1 VIAGYLWRGWQIPW
15 QIWLGVMMIVAIIA
29 IMWPLRPI
37 NLKKMTHRVDGL
49 LGLRAQ
55 LITAFEVS
63 QVNPTQGTTQTDN
76 PVVQQLVR
84 DTVHV
89 TIGLRRQVKP
99 FGRGFWLEVQMLIA
113 VAAILGAMLLFDLI
127 RPEIPNMPPVDLP
140 QAGQEPQADEV
151 IPPDPR
157 LQQPPPQL
165 QALSEANL
173 RSILQILADA
183 LRDQAI
189 TYAVAEAIDRNDLEG
204 AAESLRRLADQLDD
218 LSGEAHRELAD
229 SLQEAADNIGG
240 EAPAITDPLERGSQA
255 LGINNLAGAGRALEE
270 LAEILEELDE
280 TTPQSE
286 QAESGSE
293 SNEPGDTESES
304 NEPDEAAEQESG
316 SGDGS
321 GQAGTGDQPPGE
333 EEERLP
339 IDGQPLELE
348 SELETEERVLQP
360 SELDA
365 QAGEEQTADSPFTRQ
380 PLNAAGNDLGPDPL
394 SYPWEKR
401 EIIRQYFTP

>member
-1 VIAGYLWRGWQIPW
+1 MSYHRAYLPVTRTLKRLRGAFWRRRIVHWWVRALWLALLVPTIVIAGYLWRGWQIPW

-127 RPEIPNMPPVDLP
+127 RPEIPNVPPVDLP

-165 QALSEANL
+165 QAL
-173 RSILQILADA
+173 
-183 LRDQAI
+183 
-189 TYAVAEAIDRNDLEG
+189 
-204 AAESLRRLADQLDD
+204 
-218 LSGEAHRELAD
+218 
-229 SLQEAADNIGG
+229 
-240 EAPAITDPLERGSQA
+240 
-255 LGINNLAGAGRALEE
+255 
-270 LAEILEELDE
+270 
-280 TTPQSE
+280 
-286 QAESGSE
+286 
-293 SNEPGDTESES
+293 
-304 NEPDEAAEQESG
+304 
-316 SGDGS
+316 
-321 GQAGTGDQPPGE
+321 
-333 EEERLP
+333 
-339 IDGQPLELE
+339 
-348 SELETEERVLQP
+348 
-360 SELDA
+360 
-365 QAGEEQTADSPFTRQ
+365 
-380 PLNAAGNDLGPDPL
+380 
-394 SYPWEKR
+394 
-401 EIIRQYFTP
+401 